1 VGSAVADSAD
11 SLAAVVEA
19 VALVA
24 AVKEAKGLVG
34 AVGWVAGGAADLA
47 VVGEEAEM
55 GAEVAAVDNR
65 CCGTGCLR
73 RTQSACSL
81 WRRQNY

>member
-1 VGSAVADSAD
+1 MGSAVADSAD

-34 AVGWVAGGAADLA
+34 AVGWVAGLA